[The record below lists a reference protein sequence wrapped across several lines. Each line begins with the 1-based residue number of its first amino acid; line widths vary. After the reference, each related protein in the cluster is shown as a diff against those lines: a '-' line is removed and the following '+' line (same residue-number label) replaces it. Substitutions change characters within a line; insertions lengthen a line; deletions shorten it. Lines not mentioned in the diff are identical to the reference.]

1 MICTMGRDASIH
13 DTICPVAVMS
23 GFGPLVLP
31 FGGIIAE
38 TLDISTHRILILH
51 SCSPQELA
59 GATGMRLDSQP
70 SGLLI
75 SDALSALIGPVA
87 RLVAVVTGSWLL
99 LASCGSR
106 PRPAILATAFLATTF
121 GSFVLALPFF
131 LSFPFALFFTILAVI
146 LSFALWLAFIRLV
159 CTKSSKTFCVRGLP
173 CESSKHEVAHHRK
186 PIRAQAA
193 PKSSKIHA
201 TTSTSCNHREGASKC
216 N

>member
-131 LSFPFALFFTILAVI
+131 PFLSLCPFLHHPCRDPFLCPLA
-146 LSFALWLAFIRLV
+146 
-159 CTKSSKTFCVRGLP
+159 GLYP
-173 CESSKHEVAHHRK
+173 AGLHQKQQNLLRE
-186 PIRAQAA
+186 RA
-193 PKSSKIHA
+193 SL
-201 TTSTSCNHREGASKC
+201 
-216 N
+216 